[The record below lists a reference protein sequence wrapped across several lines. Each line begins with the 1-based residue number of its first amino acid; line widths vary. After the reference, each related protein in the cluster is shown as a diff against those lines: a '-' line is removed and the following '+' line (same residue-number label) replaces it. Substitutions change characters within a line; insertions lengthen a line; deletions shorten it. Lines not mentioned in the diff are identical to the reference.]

1 MDIRIP
7 KIDGIEIISKIR
19 REAPQARVF
28 ILTTVTGDVQALRAF
43 RAGAAG
49 YLLKDVLRMDLTET
63 IRVVHAGGRPILPEI
78 AQQIAERAADDP
90 ITPRELDVLW

>member
-7 KIDGIEIISKIR
+7 KIDGIEIISRIR

-28 ILTTVTGDVQALRAF
+28 ILTTVTGDVQAF

-78 AQQIAERAADDP
+78 AECG
-90 ITPRELDVLW
+90 